1 MFGRLQNTLR
11 ELLDLRDWIY
21 LLSLLIPLVLYN
33 LVLKAAG
40 VAAQEDVDGAFG
52 ALSLIRSDLLFNA
65 GYAAFWIGLLSVAR
79 SGVPRGVAVAL
90 FHAVSLLVVIIST
103 TAYQYFQSTG
113 STLDYSVVVFYLGTL
128 GEVRD
133 IIASE
138 APWYVWIVLLAALA
152 YVIFG
157 PWLVTRVV
165 ARPAAR
171 REAGRGSR
179 REPGE
184 SVEIIRLGAAGLC
197 LISFGLVAFSLVP
210 GTADANQSFSLSP
223 PVNVLV
229 TGVRSPSADVLTA
242 EEASRLAV
250 SLKDARL
257 RATPQT
263 EKRNVVLIHL
273 ESVRERST
281 DPYNPG
287 VNTTPFLDALADESL
302 LVERAY
308 TTIPHTSKALTSLN
322 CGIYPHPETAIHEAE
337 PNGVPVRCLPDM
349 LEEQG
354 YNSMVFQAAIGQF
367 EDRPQL
373 VENFGY
379 DGFIGVEDMDKT
391 GFDRAGYL
399 GYEDDIMLEPSRKW
413 LEENGD
419 DAPFLTS
426 YVTITAHHEWLAPD
440 RYGLR
445 DYGVEDERFNRYL
458 NTVRYEDFFVR
469 NLVRQYK
476 DLGLYEDT
484 IFVIYGDHG
493 EGFAEHGVRGH
504 DNVIHEEGL
513 RVPLIIHDPRR
524 WQNGEVIGADDPA
537 NHMDIPPTIIDLL
550 NFDVVNGKYPG
561 SSVLGVPD
569 GRTLYFN
576 CRPDLLCMASTKG
589 YEKYIYHY
597 GKQPEEFYDLRRDP
611 LEKNNLADEMPE
623 RELKQRREDLI
634 EWRARSAATFD
645 EAPEKT
651 TAE

>member
-1 MFGRLQNTLR
+1 MFGRLQKTLR
-11 ELLDLRDWIY
+11 ELLDPRDWIY
-21 LLSLLIPLVLYN
+21 LLSLLVPLVLYN

-40 VAAQEDVDGAFG
+40 VAAQEVDGVFG
-52 ALSLIRSDLLFNA
+52 ALPLIRSDLLFNA
-65 GYAAFWIGLLSVAR
+65 GYAAFWIGLFSVAR
-79 SGVPRGVAVAL
+79 RGVPRGIVIVL
-90 FHAVSLLVVIIST
+90 FHAVSLLVVTIST

-138 APWYVWIVLLAALA
+138 APWYVWVVLVAALA
-152 YVIFG
+152 YVILG
-157 PWLVTRVV
+157 PWLVTKAVAWTV
-165 ARPAAR
+165 ARR
-171 REAGRGSR
+171 GAGREFR
-179 REPGE
+179 REPDE
-184 SVEIIRLGAAGLC
+184 AVRVIRLGAAGMC

-223 PVNVLV
+223 PVNVIV
-229 TGVRSPSADVLTA
+229 TGVRSPIAADLTT
-242 EEASRLAV
+242 EEASRLAI
-250 SLKDARL
+250 SLKDAHL

-273 ESVRERST
+273 ESVRSRST

-287 VNTTPFLDALADESL
+287 VGTTPFLDSLADHSL

-337 PNGVPVRCLPDM
+337 PGGIPVRCLPD
-349 LEEQG
+349 LLGEQG
-354 YNSMVFQAAIGQF
+354 YNSMMFQAAIGEF

-373 VENFGY
+373 AENFGY

-391 GFDRAGYL
+391 GFERAGYL

-413 LEENGD
+413 LKENGSKG
-419 DAPFLTS
+419 PFLNS
-426 YVTITAHHEWLAPD
+426 YITITAHHEWLEPD

-458 NTVRYEDFFVR
+458 NTVRYEDFFVK
-469 NLVRQYK
+469 NLIQQYK
-476 DLGLYEDT
+476 DLGLYENT

-513 RVPLIIHDPRR
+513 RVPLIIHDPQR
-524 WQNGEVIGADDPA
+524 WQNGATIDADHPV
-537 NHMDIPPTIIDLL
+537 NHMDIPPTILDLL
-550 NFDVVNGKYPG
+550 NYDVVGGTYPG
-561 SSVLGVPD
+561 SSILDPPKD
-569 GRTLYFN
+569 RTLYFN
-576 CRPDLLCMASTKG
+576 CRPDLLCMASTQG

-597 GKQPEEFYDLRRDP
+597 GKQPEEFYDLRSDP
-611 LEKNNLADEMPE
+611 LEKHNLAPRMPE

-645 EAPEKT
+645 KAQKDE
-651 TAE
+651 